1 MCAQHKIHGQDVQK
15 TIKHQIEFQHDND
28 FILLTDRYYSSGLFL
43 NYKRRLLKGLFTENQ
58 EQLVFELQQLAHT
71 PTNIEA
77 IDTQSYDRPYA
88 GFTGLETG
96 WSVTQVNTLYSI
108 SILMGITGTASG
120 AGQFQQWYHDNIVL
134 YKTPVWFTEIENSFH
149 VNLQASWIKEWQLNP
164 NPFSIH
170 LAFSPKFALGTKDI
184 YAHPELTAFFG
195 KRNPLSSS
203 LAYGQINSTQKEL
216 FFSLRMGFRFVA
228 HNAFLEGNILGDS
241 SSFTVPSKLGVLHL
255 GFDVQHRVGQND
267 YALGYRY
274 LSREALTTQNHQ
286 YLQLSYGRSF

>member
-1 MCAQHKIHGQDVQK
+1 MLFCVKTQAQETQRVP
-15 TIKHQIEFQHDND
+15 KHQIELQHDND

-43 NYKRRLLKGLFTENQ
+43 NYKRRLSNGIFATDS
-58 EQLVFELQQLAHT
+58 EQISFELQQLAHT

-96 WSVTQVNTLYSI
+96 WSLTQSNTMYGLS
-108 SILMGITGTASG
+108 LLVGITGPASG

-149 VNLQASWIKEWQLNP
+149 LNLQGSWIKEWELNP
-164 NPFSIH
+164 NPFSVHI
-170 LAFSPKFALGTKDI
+170 AFAPKIAIGTKDI
-184 YAHPELTAFFG
+184 YAQPEVIAFFG
-195 KRNPLSSS
+195 KRNQ
-203 LAYGQINSTQKEL
+203 LANSIAYNQINATQKEL
-216 FFSLRMGFRFVA
+216 FFALRMGYRFVA
-228 HNAFLEGNILGDS
+228 HNAFLEGNLLGDTS
-241 SSFTVPSKLGVLHL
+241 RFTVPSSSGVLRL

-267 YALGYRY
+267 YTLGYRY
-274 LSREALTTQNHQ
+274 LSKETPTVENHQ